1 MIKVSSY
8 NNYLHIR
15 REVLER
21 NAKSV
26 MDYLNVPVIGVV
38 KMDGYGMGV
47 VEAAKIWLDAGVTM
61 LAVAEPWEAL
71 AIRDSGIDRDILLMA
86 PVADREIF
94 TALLEKGVIF
104 TVSDL
109 NNAKFYKEN
118 AQGLPLRVH
127 VKVDTG
133 MGRFG
138 VRWTDTQQLKAIYAL
153 EGISF
158 EGIFSHFGK
167 SFETELGMT
176 KLQLERFLGAVQVL
190 QDAGLKV
197 GIRHM
202 ANSTAALRFPQ
213 THLDAVRM
221 GSALVGALMVSV
233 PVKLESA
240 HTFKAKVV
248 AVKELK
254 AGDTSGYALVYKAKK
269 DTRAIVVGIGTD
281 YGYGMTGAPDPYPV
295 RDLLSYL
302 YHLYLRWKNPP
313 YALFEGK
320 RLPLIGRIGS
330 QYTTFDAAGCD
341 VKPGDWV
348 EVPMSLL
355 NYHGTRIVE

>member
-1 MIKVSSY
+1 MILNAH
-8 NNYLHIR
+8 NNYLSVR
-15 REVLER
+15 RQVLKS
-21 NAKSV
+21 NAKAV
-26 MDYLNVPVIGVV
+26 TDHIKVPVMGVV

-47 VEAAKIWLDAGVTM
+47 VEAANIWLDAGVSM

-71 AIRDSGIDRDILLMA
+71 AIREAGIEADILLMA

-94 TALLEKGVIF
+94 AALLEKGVIF
-104 TVSDL
+104 TISDL
-109 NNAKFYKEN
+109 HNAKFYLEN
-118 AQGLPLRVH
+118 ANAQTVRAH
-127 VKVDTG
+127 IKVDTG

-138 VRWTDTQQLKAIYAL
+138 VRWTDISQLKEIYAL

-167 SFETELGMT
+167 SFETEFNMT
-176 KLQLERFLGAVQVL
+176 KLQLERFLGAVQTL
-190 QDAGLKV
+190 QDAGIDV
-197 GIRHM
+197 GMRHI
-202 ANSTAALRFPQ
+202 ANSCAALRFPQ

-221 GSALVGALMVSV
+221 GSALVGALMASV
-233 PVKLESA
+233 PVELKTP
-240 HTFKAKVV
+240 HTFRARVV
-248 AVKELK
+248 AEKELK

-269 DTRAIVVGIGTD
+269 DMRVISVGIGTD
-281 YGYGMTGAPDPYPV
+281 FGFGMTGAPDPYPV

-313 YALFEGK
+313 YAVFNGK

-330 QYTTFDAAGCD
+330 QYTTFDATGCE

-348 EVPMSLL
+348 EVPMPLL
-355 NYHGTRIVE
+355 NYHGKRIIE

>member
-1 MIKVSSY
+1 MEAY
-8 NNYLHIR
+8 NNYLSIR
-15 REVLER
+15 RDVLQS
-21 NAKSV
+21 NAKAV
-26 MDYLNVPVIGVV
+26 MDFMKVPVIGVV
-38 KMDGYGMGV
+38 KMDGYGTGV
-47 VEAAKIWLDAGVTM
+47 VEAAKIWLEAGVNI

-71 AIRDSGIDRDILLMA
+71 AIRDAGIDTDILLMA
-86 PVADREIF
+86 PVADPQILGD
-94 TALLEKGVIF
+94 LLKKKVIL

-109 NNAKFYKEN
+109 QNARFYLQHKGEQ
-118 AQGLPLRVH
+118 ALRVH

-138 VRWTDTQQLKAIYAL
+138 IRWTDVAQLKEIYAL

-167 SFETELGMT
+167 SFEPQFNMT
-176 KLQLERFLGAVQVL
+176 KLQLERFLSAVQAL
-190 QDAGLKV
+190 QDAGIAV
-197 GIRHM
+197 GMRHI
-202 ANSTAALRFPQ
+202 ANSCAALRFPQ

-233 PVKLESA
+233 PVKLETP
-240 HTFKAKVV
+240 HVFKAKVV
-248 AVKELK
+248 ALK
-254 AGDTSGYALVYKAKK
+254 QLQKDDTSGYALVYKAKK

-281 YGYGMTGAPDPYPV
+281 FGFGMTGAPDPYPV

-313 YALFEGK
+313 CAVFEGK
-320 RLPLIGRIGS
+320 KLPLIGRIGS
-330 QYTTFDAAGCD
+330 QYTAFDATGCD

-348 EVPMSLL
+348 NIPIPLL
-355 NYHGTRIVE
+355 NYHGKRIIE

>member
-1 MIKVSSY
+1 MDSY
-8 NNYLHIR
+8 NNCLRIR
-15 REVLER
+15 REALQA
-21 NAKSV
+21 NARAV
-26 MDYLNVPVIGVV
+26 MDYMSVPVIGVV

-71 AIRDSGIDRDILLMA
+71 ALREAGIDTDILLMA
-86 PVADREIF
+86 PVADRDIF
-94 TALLEKGVIF
+94 AGLLQNGVIF

-109 NNAKFYKEN
+109 NTAKFYLEN
-118 AQGLPLRVH
+118 AQRQPLRAH

-138 VRWTDTQQLKAIYAL
+138 VRWTDIPQLKDIYAL
-153 EGISF
+153 EGIRF
-158 EGIFSHFGK
+158 EGIFSHLGK
-167 SFETELGMT
+167 SFEDTFDVS
-176 KLQLERFLGAVQVL
+176 KVQLERFLGAVQAL
-190 QDAGLKV
+190 QDTGIQV
-197 GIRHM
+197 GMRHI
-202 ANSTAALRFPQ
+202 ANSCAALRFPQ

-221 GSALVGALMVSV
+221 GSALVGALMAKV
-233 PVKLESA
+233 PVKLESP
-240 HTFKAKVV
+240 HTFRARVV
-248 AVKELK
+248 AVKDLK
-254 AGDTSGYALVYKAKK
+254 AGDTSGYACVYKVKK
-269 DTRAIVVGIGTD
+269 DTRAMVVGIGTD
-281 YGYGMTGAPDPYPV
+281 YGFGMTGAPDPYPV

-313 YALFEGK
+313 YAVFEGK

-330 QYTTFDAAGCD
+330 QYTTFDATGSD

-355 NYHGTRIVE
+355 NYHGKRIIE